1 MGNDG
6 QSGRHRSTMRVLAIL
21 DTLARS
27 GEGMTMADICRE
39 LEAPKSSLFPIL
51 HTMAEEGYLAC
62 SEADGRYRIGFRTY
76 LAGKA
81 YNREKD
87 ALGILTE
94 QLQRIVDD
102 CGETSQLGILSHGS
116 VLYIAKVDSPQ
127 PIRLVSDIGRALPA
141 HCTAIG
147 KVLLSDMSREQ
158 IAELIGETYEAHT
171 PRTLTTLDDLYDELE
186 QVRREGIA
194 HDYGEITDAIECLA
208 APVRIDGKVRY
219 GLGISVPSYR
229 LTPEKRLEL
238 TELLRSSGDYLE
250 VVLSQ

>member
-1 MGNDG
+1 
-6 QSGRHRSTMRVLAIL
+6 MRVLAIL

-116 VLYIAKVDSPQ
+116 AS
-127 PIRLVSDIGRALPA
+127 A
-141 HCTAIG
+141 
-147 KVLLSDMSREQ
+147 
-158 IAELIGETYEAHT
+158 
-171 PRTLTTLDDLYDELE
+171 
-186 QVRREGIA
+186 
-194 HDYGEITDAIECLA
+194 
-208 APVRIDGKVRY
+208 
-219 GLGISVPSYR
+219 SYR
-229 LTPEKRLEL
+229 ISAARCPPIAR
-238 TELLRSSGDYLE
+238 RSARCCFPTCPASR
-250 VVLSQ
+250 SPS